1 MALGTAA
8 YTAMALMLLLALGH
22 LGGVLARMLR
32 QPPVIGEIA
41 VGLLLAPGLLALSG
55 RAVPT
60 LLPHPVAHVLTVC
73 GQVGLALF
81 LVGVGYEI
89 RPYESGADR
98 RTLGWVLAGA
108 LLPGMLTGAL
118 LALWIN
124 AAGAADLRGRAPAA
138 AFALLLMVALGVTAV
153 PVMARILA
161 DRGML
166 GSPEGRIAL
175 AGAVAIDAFTWP
187 LLAVT
192 LGLAAGGGT
201 GALQALAVLG
211 TGVGVCV
218 ALRRSLAGDRP
229 TRLCAGHPRA
239 AALVLGAAAIAAA
252 AATERYR
259 LTVVVGAVLIG
270 LAVPRRGPDSPWD
283 RAVGMVA
290 TAGRWLVPVYFT
302 TTGLT
307 LLAGPAHRIAW
318 TIFAVAVVLSMLGKV
333 GGGYLGARLGGL
345 PRRTGL
351 RIGILMNTR
360 GLTEIVVLQAGYIA
374 GILTPRL
381 FLAMLLMA
389 LAVTACT
396 GPLLLLTERRAARP
410 ISAHHGRDSAVR
422 ASA

>member
-1 MALGTAA
+1 MALGTATYA
-8 YTAMALMLLLALGH
+8 VVALIVLLALGH
-22 LGGVLARMLR
+22 LGGVLARLLR

-41 VGLLLAPGLLALSG
+41 IGLLVAPGLAALSG
-55 RAVPT
+55 RPVHT
-60 LLPHPVAHVLTVC
+60 LLPHPVAPVLTVC

-89 RPYESGADR
+89 RPYESGASR

-108 LLPGMLTGAL
+108 LLPGMLSGAL
-118 LALWIN
+118 LALWI
-124 AAGAADLRGRAPAA
+124 GTTGGADLRGPAPAA
-138 AFALLLMVALGVTAV
+138 AFALLLVVALGVTAV

-161 DRGML
+161 DRRML

-211 TGVGVCV
+211 AGGAVCL
-218 ALRRSLAGDRP
+218 ALRRALAGDRP
-229 TRLCAGHPRA
+229 TRLCAGHPWA
-239 AALVLGAAAIAAA
+239 TALVLGTAAIAAA
-252 AATERYR
+252 AVTERYR

-270 LAVPRRGPDSPWD
+270 LAVPRRGPGSPWD

-290 TAGRWLVPVYFT
+290 TPGRWLVPVYFT

-307 LLAGPAHRIAW
+307 LLAGPAHPVAGV
-318 TIFAVAVVLSMLGKV
+318 TLAVAVALSVLGKL

-345 PRRTGL
+345 PRRIGL
-351 RIGILMNTR
+351 RVGILVNTR
-360 GLTEIVVLQAGYIA
+360 GLTEIVVLQAGYSA

-389 LAVTACT
+389 LLATACT
-396 GPLLLLTERRAARP
+396 GPLLSLTERRAAQP
-410 ISAHHGRDSAVR
+410 ESAHHEQERAVR
-422 ASA
+422 AFT